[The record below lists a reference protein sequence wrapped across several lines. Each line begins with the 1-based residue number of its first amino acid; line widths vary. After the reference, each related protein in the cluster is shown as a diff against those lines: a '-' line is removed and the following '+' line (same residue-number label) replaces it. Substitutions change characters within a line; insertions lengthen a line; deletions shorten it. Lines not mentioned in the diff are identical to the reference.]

1 MPLVLQCKWGSRV
14 QSNLV
19 ATWITHLRLAE
30 HLINLGLSADADL
43 FLVGSVAPDAGVPNA
58 DGSGFMPPKR
68 ITHWRTGDGV
78 TDAEAY
84 YRRYLDVPK
93 QDKRAR
99 GFHIGYY
106 LHLLADHA
114 WGECIWQPK
123 KRTPLYMKAM
133 ANMTNAMQEIKND
146 WYGLDFLYLK
156 AQPDSIFYR
165 RFRYLDNVPDYLDYF
180 AAGMLTENIKKIQRF
195 YRSPNFDL
203 QRPYIY
209 LSQPEIEA
217 YIDLTMEQLKHVCHQ
232 KGWL

>member
-1 MPLVLQCKWGSRV
+1 MQVGSIV

-30 HLINLGLSADADL
+30 HLIQRGLSADADL

-58 DGSGFMPPKR
+58 DGTGFAPPKR
-68 ITHWRTGDGV
+68 ITHWRNGDGV

-84 YRRYLDVPK
+84 YRRYLDAPK
-93 QDKRAR
+93 QNKQER

-106 LHLLADHA
+106 LHLLADRA
-114 WGECIWQPK
+114 WDECIWQPK
-123 KRTPLYMKAM
+123 KRTPLYLKAM
-133 ANMTNAMQEIKND
+133 VNMTSAMQEIKND

-156 AQPDSIFYR
+156 AQPDSIYYR

-203 QRPYIY
+203 QRPY
-209 LSQPEIEA
+209 
-217 YIDLTMEQLKHVCHQ
+217 DLTLEQLTHVCQQ
-232 KGWL
+232 KRWL